1 MARITEITTENAD
14 DAQRE
19 ILEAQEAEGGV
30 FNTSRIWAQRVGA
43 FQGLMGFA
51 SALEADSTCLRDSF
65 TSCAFVSP
73 RSTAAHSE
81 WI

>member
-19 ILEAQEAEGGV
+19 ILEAQEADGGV
-30 FNTSRIWAQRVGA
+30 FNTSRIWAHRVGA

-51 SALEADSTCLRDSF
+51 SALEADSTL
-65 TSCAFVSP
+65 SP
-73 RSTAAHSE
+73 GLVHLMRVRVAQSNGCPF
-81 WI
+81 